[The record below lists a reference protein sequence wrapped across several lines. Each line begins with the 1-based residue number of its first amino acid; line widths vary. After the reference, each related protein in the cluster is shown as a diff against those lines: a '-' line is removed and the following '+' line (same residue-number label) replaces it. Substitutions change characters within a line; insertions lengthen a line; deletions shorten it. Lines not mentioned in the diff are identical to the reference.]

1 MFIAV
6 LFTIAKTWK
15 HPKCPLMDEWI
26 RKCDIYIYKCVC
38 VCVCVCVYIYI
49 YMYTMEYYLSIKK
62 NEILTSATTGV
73 KLEGIIQSKIIQR
86 K

>member
-6 LFTIAKTWK
+6 LFTIVKTWK

-26 RKCDIYIYKCVC
+26 RKCDIYINVC
-38 VCVCVCVYIYI
+38 IYIYI
-49 YMYTMEYYLSIKK
+49 YTHTMEYYLSIKK
-62 NEILTSATTGV
+62 NEILISATTGV
-73 KLEGIIQSKIIQR
+73 KLEGIILSKIIQR